1 MTKESLVGW
10 LALIGRFTRSN
21 AAIINVGE
29 RFNFVR
35 NQMVE
40 NEYEMYRCK
49 VVSQNFLSIFLVSSI
64 LSNDSLFFQVE
75 KIKKIYVSLSFTFV
89 RSKYQNP
96 LAVGTAHHRIEV
108 ELQSMR
114 ASSSRVHASGIE
126 QNISSRNE
134 LAHNRTIHSKRGGA
148 YLSLSP
154 TAGHY
159 LIVLARFVYQT
170 MLCFLYRPVSP
181 IRFAESFHAQYTNPL
196 RNESAPSSNR

>member
-1 MTKESLVGW
+1 
-10 LALIGRFTRSN
+10 
-21 AAIINVGE
+21 
-29 RFNFVR
+29 
-35 NQMVE
+35 
-40 NEYEMYRCK
+40 
-49 VVSQNFLSIFLVSSI
+49 
-64 LSNDSLFFQVE
+64 
-75 KIKKIYVSLSFTFV
+75 
-89 RSKYQNP
+89 
-96 LAVGTAHHRIEV
+96 
-108 ELQSMR
+108 MR

-170 MLCFLYRPVSP
+170 MPCFLYRPVSP

-196 RNESAPSSNR
+196 RNESAPSSNRWNITKYRQNRFIKTVVDVQYHFINHLIKFPIFPNPQTIAIIISFIRIIFPCTDSFEDGWNNFLISTPFLYYSE